1 MSIHMRKKEL
11 AIVGR
16 CMRDVYQGPMRP
28 KTHSEYVVLGCE
40 HSPRGFRAML

>member
-28 KTHSEYVVLGCE
+28 KPHSEYVVLGVSTP
-40 HSPRGFRAML
+40 HAGFRAML